1 MDALQRS
8 QSVIRR
14 MHMSIRGAVQGVGFR
29 PFIYRLA
36 SDLGLHGWVLNSP
49 QGVFVEVE
57 GAQELLHE
65 FLLRTTSEKPPRAFV
80 QSLEYSLLDPAGF
93 TSFEIR
99 ASDETGE
106 KTALV
111 LPDVGTCPDCLADF
125 TNPSNRRYL
134 YPFTNCTNCGPRYSI
149 IRSLPY
155 DRANTTMEKFTMCP
169 TCRAEYDDPLDR
181 RFHAQPNACPVCGPQ
196 IELWDPS
203 GVVLTA
209 RHDALLHAANAIR
222 TGKIVAVKGLG
233 GFHLVVDARN
243 DAAIKTLRQRKHREE
258 KPFALMFPTLGMVRS
273 VCVVSLLEARLLQS
287 SESPIVL
294 LRRLPGPSP
303 LAAESVAPA
312 NPYLGIM
319 LPYTPLHHLLIRE
332 LGIPIV
338 ATSGNISDEPICTD
352 EHEALD
358 RLGGMADAFLVHNR
372 PIHRHVDD
380 SIVRVILDRELIMR
394 RARGYAPLPITIKE
408 PMPDMLAVG
417 PHLKNTVAVSRGTN
431 VFISQHIGD
440 LETEQSFL
448 AFQREIRSLQTLY
461 EIRPAQVVSDL
472 HPEYLSTKY
481 ARDTAAN
488 VIGIQH
494 HWAHVAACAAENEVE
509 GPFLGVAW
517 DGTGYGTDSTVWGG
531 EFLVPAEGS
540 FRRVAHLRPFMLPG
554 GESAIKEPRRSAIGV
569 LFELF
574 GTGLETETHL
584 APVSAFG
591 RRELTVVTRMLE
603 RHLNSPVTS
612 SAGRLFD
619 AVAGLIGVRQRCTF
633 EGQAAMELEYL
644 ADGEAEQSSYTFQ
657 LGSNVNR
664 SVGAPMIVDWEP
676 MVHDIID
683 DLRQGISRSRIA
695 SRFHT
700 TLVAAIVK
708 VAQYI
713 AEERVILTGGCFQN
727 RILTELSIT
736 KLRAA
741 GFHPTWHQR
750 VPPNDGGVALGQ
762 LYAATMIMGQR
773 AQEGGDVS
781 SDSR

>member
-1 MDALQRS
+1 
-8 QSVIRR
+8 

-57 GAQELLHE
+57 GAQDLLHE
-65 FLLRTTSEKPPRAFV
+65 FLLRTTSEKPPHAFV
-80 QSLEYSLLDPAGF
+80 QSLEYSLLDPVGF
-93 TSFEIR
+93 ARFEIR
-99 ASDETGE
+99 ASEETGE

-111 LPDVGTCPDCLADF
+111 LPDIATCPDCLADF
-125 TNPSNRRYL
+125 TDPSNRRYL

-169 TCRAEYDDPLDR
+169 ACRAEYDNPLDR

-196 IELWDPS
+196 IELWDSS
-203 GVVLTA
+203 GVVLAA
-209 RHDALLHAANAIR
+209 RHEALLRAAYAIR
-222 TGKIVAVKGLG
+222 TGKVVAVKGLG

-258 KPFALMFPTLGMVRS
+258 KPFALMFPTLEMIRS
-273 VCVVSLLEARLLQS
+273 VCAVSLLEARLLQS

-294 LRRLPGPSP
+294 LRRLPGPGS
-303 LAAESVAPA
+303 LTADSIAPA

-319 LPYTPLHHLLIRE
+319 LPYTPLHHLLTRE

-338 ATSGNISDEPICTD
+338 ATSGNVSDEPICTD

-358 RLGGMADAFLVHNR
+358 RLGGMADAFLIHNR

-380 SIVRVILDRELIMR
+380 SIVRVMLDRELIMR
-394 RARGYAPLPITIKE
+394 RARGYAPLPISIKE

-440 LETEQSFL
+440 LETEQSYV
-448 AFQREIRSLQTLY
+448 AFQREIQSLQTLY

-472 HPEYLSTKY
+472 HPEYLSSKY
-481 ARDTAAN
+481 ARDTAEN
-488 VIGIQH
+488 VITVQH

-509 GPFLGVAW
+509 GSFLGVAW
-517 DGTGYGTDSTVWGG
+517 DGTGYGTDATVWGG
-531 EFLVPAEGS
+531 EFLVPAEGT
-540 FRRVAHLRPFMLPG
+540 FRRVAHIRPFMLPG
-554 GESAIKEPRRSAIGV
+554 GESAIKEPRRSAIGL

-574 GTGLETETHL
+574 GASLGAQTHL
-584 APVSAFG
+584 AAVSAFEPQ
-591 RRELTVVTRMLE
+591 ELAVVTRMLE
-603 RHLNSPVTS
+603 RRLNAPVTS
-612 SAGRLFD
+612 SVGRLFD
-619 AVAGLIGVRQRCTF
+619 AVASLIGVRQRCTF

-644 ADGEAEQSSYTFQ
+644 AEGNTEQSAYAFRLT
-657 LGSNVNR
+657 GDVNQ
-664 SVGAPMIVDWEP
+664 SIGLPIIVDWEP

-683 DLRQGISRSRIA
+683 DLRQGVSRSRIA
-695 SRFHT
+695 SRFHS

-708 VAQYI
+708 VAQCI

-727 RILTELSIT
+727 RILTEQSVT
-736 KLRAA
+736 ELRAA

-762 LYAATMIMGQR
+762 LYAAAMIMGRR

-781 SDSR
+781 GDSR